1 MDIWYFLINIIK
13 QQEFFSPLTYFEV
26 LFLLPRIL
34 SPEQTNVKAETLF
47 SLQVKGYQ
55 YRQQET
61 NRPQR
66 RAGLEELQAQGRA
79 LTFAA
84 LSEHFS
90 LSASVCEELGLKAAA
105 CECTAASLM
114 MLRTIVVSPSLRAGK
129 YPECSFLLPR
139 DGCHFT

>member
-1 MDIWYFLINIIK
+1 M
-13 QQEFFSPLTYFEV
+13 
-26 LFLLPRIL
+26 
-34 SPEQTNVKAETLF
+34 KAEIVF

-55 YRQQET
+55 YQQQET

-66 RAGLEELQAQGRA
+66 RAGLEELQTQGRA

-90 LSASVCEELGLKAAA
+90 SVCEELGLKAAA
-105 CECTAASLM
+105 CECTAALLM
-114 MLRTIVVSPSLRAGK
+114 MFRTIVVSLSVRAGK
-129 YPECSFLLPR
+129 YSECSFLLPR